1 MGRDSGGYARLVR
14 DCEDRLKKYIENLL
28 AMEFLEKGYD
38 VYCEMKKYGVIYNL
52 KMDLEKLGEQIEDIL
67 DFADSYRF
75 YLKGD
80 A

>member
-1 MGRDSGGYARLVR
+1 M
-14 DCEDRLKKYIENLL
+14 KKYIDNSL

-38 VYCEMKKYGVIYNL
+38 VYCEMKNYGVIYNL
-52 KMDLEKLGEQIEDIL
+52 KMDLEKFREQIEDIL